1 MKEQHAQTIN
11 IGGKTGD
18 EAEGDDIEMTQ
29 DSVSEDDSDDDSD
42 RKGIFYMY
50 IYITI

>member
-1 MKEQHAQTIN
+1 MKEQHTHTIN
-11 IGGKTGD
+11 IAGKTGD

-42 RKGIFYMY
+42 RKGIFYVY
-50 IYITI
+50 THIFI